1 MQNIRW
7 RILALLF
14 FATTINY
21 LDRILLGLLLP
32 AIRQETGI
40 TDQEYGY
47 VTGAFQLAYTVGFL
61 IAGKYIDR
69 VGTRRGYAVALTWW
83 SVAAGLHALSAGW
96 VSLGGWRALLG
107 LGEAGNFPAA
117 IKGVAEWF
125 PRKDRAFAT
134 GIFNAGSNVASM
146 VGPPIMVAINERY
159 GWRSC
164 FLLTAA
170 LGAIWLVFWLTMYH
184 TPETHP
190 KVGAAEL
197 AYVRSDAAAEA
208 SEPTLTWSQVLGFRQ
223 TWGFAIAK
231 FLTDPVWW
239 FYLYWVPPYLFD
251 VRGMDLNQIGW
262 MLPVIYLMADFG
274 SVGGGWLS
282 GFLMKRGWPNG
293 KARKAAMGLCAG
305 LMPVA
310 ALSVLADG
318 PALAIG
324 LISIATAAHQGWSA
338 NLYTTASDVFPKAA
352 TASVTGIG
360 GCLGGVGGFLFSAV
374 IPGYVVTHFGYTPM
388 FLMYGTFHLIALLFV
403 HNLLGDMRP
412 LEVKAA
418 EPGVA

>member
-21 LDRILLGLLLP
+21 LDRILLGFLLP
-32 AIRQETGI
+32 AIRQETHI

-47 VTGAFQLAYTVGFL
+47 ITGAFQVAYTVGFL
-61 IAGKYIDR
+61 IAGKFIDR
-69 VGTRRGYAVALTWW
+69 IGTRVGYAVALAWW
-83 SVAAGLHALSAGW
+83 SIAAGLHALSAGA

-125 PRKDRAFAT
+125 PKKDRAFAT

-146 VGPPIMVAINERY
+146 VGPPMFAAINQVY
-159 GWRSC
+159 GWRAC
-164 FLLTAA
+164 FLLTSA
-170 LGAIWLVFWLTMYH
+170 LGAVWLVFWLTMYH
-184 TPETHP
+184 TPEQHP
-190 KVGAAEL
+190 AVGSAEL
-197 AYVRSDAAAEA
+197 AYICADAAGDANA
-208 SEPTLTWSQVLGFRQ
+208 PKLSWGDVFKYKQ
-223 TWGFAIAK
+223 TWGYAIAK

-251 VRGMDLNQIGW
+251 VRHMDLKQIGW

-282 GFLMKRGWPNG
+282 GFLMRRGWPNG
-293 KARKAAMGLCAG
+293 KARKTAMGLCAG

-310 ALSVLADG
+310 ALAVLADG
-318 PALAIG
+318 PVLAVG

-352 TASVTGIG
+352 TASITGIG
-360 GCLGGVGGFLFSAV
+360 GCFGGLGGFLFSAV
-374 IPGYVVTHFGYTPM
+374 IPGYVVTHFGYKPM
-388 FLMYGTFHLIALLFV
+388 FLMLGAFHLTALIFV
-403 HNLLGDMRP
+403 HKLLGDMRP
-412 LEVKAA
+412 LEEKSVR
-418 EPGVA
+418 